1 MDKNDYFKY
10 NPWWEN
16 KELETGILRGLY
28 LESIEKRLGRK
39 QIEILTGSRRVG
51 KTTILKQI
59 VGILLKQKIKPEN
72 IFYVSCDYARAIG
85 LSVSD
90 HLTFFRQIF
99 SHNREEKLY
108 LFFDEVQESPNWQLE
123 LKSLYDSENVKIFCS
138 GSTSALISS
147 HGGKLTGR
155 QINTVVYP
163 LTFREFLEFRKI
175 EIKRSE
181 SYLLESEVE
190 KYLQVGGYPEN
201 VLNPSNEYLSS
212 LLEDIF
218 ARDLSRAYPI
228 RNPQIIRD
236 FYKLLAASVGSRT
249 SFNKLANVLDLS
261 TDTVKEYV
269 SYFEGSFLV
278 GKLEQWST
286 SHNKRAY
293 GPKKIYLLD
302 NGMKTLLTGSGD
314 LGVKAE
320 SAVFWKLR
328 QKSEKLGYFYENEK
342 EIDFIGDKGSIE
354 VKYTTDRHKT
364 EGLTVDLIVT
374 KNLSG
379 KNLVPLWEFLLEK

>member
-1 MDKNDYFKY
+1 M
-10 NPWWEN
+10 
-16 KELETGILRGLY
+16 RSLY
-28 LESIEKRLGRK
+28 LEKIDKRLTRK

-59 VGILLKQKIKPEN
+59 VNLLLRHKIPPEN

-85 LSVSD
+85 LSISD

-99 SHNREEKLY
+99 SHKREEKLY
-108 LFFDEVQESPNWQLE
+108 LFFDEVQDSSNWQME

-138 GSTSALISS
+138 GSTSALIAM

-155 QINTVVYP
+155 QINTIVYP
-163 LTFREFLEFRKI
+163 LNFKEFLEFRKV
-175 EIKRSE
+175 ETKRSE
-181 SYLLESEVE
+181 NYLLESEAE
-190 KYLQVGGYPEN
+190 RYLQVGGYPEN

-212 LLEDIF
+212 LLGDIF
-218 ARDLSRAYPI
+218 ARDLARVYPI
-228 RNPQIIRD
+228 RNPQVIHD

-261 TDTVKEYV
+261 MDTAKEYT
-269 SYFEGSFLV
+269 SYFENSFLV

-286 SHNKRAY
+286 SPNKRAY

-302 NGMKTLLTGSGD
+302 NGMKTLLTGEGD
-314 LGVKAE
+314 WGVKAE
-320 SAVFWKLR
+320 QAVFWKLR
-328 QKSEKLGYFYENEK
+328 QKAQKLGYLYENEK
-342 EIDFIGDKGSIE
+342 ETDFVWENGSVE
-354 VKYTTDRHKT
+354 VKYTSDKRKV
-364 EGLTVDLIVT
+364 EGLTADLVVT

-379 KNLVPLWEFLLEK
+379 KNLIPFWEFLLEK